1 MSLQEALE
9 TTEIHS
15 VCGRLKEDSGLMATR
30 PFRAPHH
37 SISDAALVGGG
48 SYPQPGEISLAHN
61 GVLFLDELPEFKR
74 GVLEAMRQPLE
85 DREVTISRAKF
96 TLTYPAS
103 FTLVAAMNPSPSG
116 YFEEATSSR
125 NGLRSAARR
134 YQNSLS
140 GPLLDRID
148 MHIEVN
154 PVAFEALSQTRRGE
168 PSAAI
173 RKRVSAAR
181 ECQAQRF
188 KDRKN
193 LHCNAQMQ
201 RSQTEQFCPIDRAGR
216 ALLKDAMQRLSLSA
230 RAYDRILKMARTI
243 ADLEARENICE
254 AQLSE
259 ALQYR
264 HLDREGWWG

>member
-1 MSLQEALE
+1 MLAKRLASILPPMSLQEALE

-15 VCGRLKEDSGLMATR
+15 VCGRLKENSGLMATR

-37 SISDAALVGGG
+37 SISDAALVSGG

-173 RKRVSAAR
+173 RKRVSAAC

-188 KDRKN
+188 KDRKTSTAMRR
-193 LHCNAQMQ
+193 CNAARPSSSA
-201 RSQTEQFCPIDRAGR
+201 RSTEQEEPCSKTPCNA
-216 ALLKDAMQRLSLSA
+216 SHSP
-230 RAYDRILKMARTI
+230 
-243 ADLEARENICE
+243 REPTTE
-254 AQLSE
+254 SSRWLVP
-259 ALQYR
+259 
-264 HLDREGWWG
+264 